1 MSTTEN
7 STAEGPR
14 FADLGLPEN
23 LLKAIEERGYTTPTP
38 VQAAVYQFAAEGR
51 DCVVQARTGTGKT
64 AAFGLPLIGSRVRA
78 RKEHCQALIL
88 CPTREL
94 ALQVSQ
100 ELSALAKYTPD
111 LKVVSIY
118 GGAPMQPQ
126 INALAEGAHIIVGTP
141 GRVLDHL
148 KRGTLSL
155 AELRAFVLDECDEML
170 SMGFL
175 PQIND
180 IWQQLPSGQQTLLFS
195 ATLPKEVTRIAE
207 TRLRNPEF
215 VTLSGDQVGALSI
228 AHYVY
233 LSHGNKLGDF
243 LQIIDAD
250 DPESAIVFC
259 NTRDE
264 TKRVAKALQDRGF
277 AADWLNADL
286 GQSDRER
293 VMRAIRDNQLRF
305 LVCTDVAARGIDIS
319 HLTHVINFDFPES
332 SEQYVHRTGR
342 TGRAGRIGTAIS
354 LVSPTA
360 IGDLYYLRLKYKI
373 HPVERHLP
381 TRQELQTREDA
392 DVIASLSLKFAI
404 PDPTHA
410 YRAIARRL
418 LTHDD
423 LESIL
428 TGMVDHLLGD
438 KGAAVQTGAKQRIAR
453 VHPTT
458 APDLRRTGPEV
469 RHRRR
474 SEDNRRTSDSRS
486 DEARR
491 EVRPDVSRREAPS
504 EEDRRDEG
512 RREARPDEERREGRP
527 DTSRREVRPDEA
539 RRERGP
545 ELSSPNGSKRRS
557 RGDHYDSQLGIAY
570 QVSDAAAVPDAALE
584 ITQPAPTNGLELPA
598 ADASERPF
606 VNLYVSIGKRD
617 GAESDHLLE
626 ALRAAGIEQQDTG
639 EVVVK
644 ARHTYVQVTP
654 EVQEQAVSRLNGM
667 EICGRQAVVE
677 VARPR

>member
-1 MSTTEN
+1 MSNTEIQP
-7 STAEGPR
+7 AEGPSFR
-14 FADLGLPEN
+14 DLGLPDA
-23 LLKAIEERGYTTPTP
+23 LLKAIEERGYTSPTP

-64 AAFGLPLIGSRVRA
+64 AGFGLPLIGSRVRA

-100 ELSALAKYTPD
+100 ELSALSKHAD
-111 LKVVSIY
+111 MKVVSVY
-118 GGAPMQPQ
+118 GGAPMQSQ
-126 INALAEGAHIIVGTP
+126 ITALAEGAQIVVGTP

-155 AELRAFVLDECDEML
+155 TELRAFVLDECDEML

-180 IWQQLPSGQQTLLFS
+180 IWQQLPSGHQTLLFS

-207 TRLRNPEF
+207 TRLKNPEF

-228 AHYVY
+228 QHFVY
-233 LSHGNKLGDF
+233 LSHGNKLGEF
-243 LQIIDAD
+243 LQVIDAE

-293 VMRAIRDNQLRF
+293 VMKATRENQLRF

-342 TGRAGRIGTAIS
+342 TGRAGRTGMAIS

-373 HPVERHLP
+373 HPLERHLP
-381 TRQELQTREDA
+381 TRQELQTREEA
-392 DVIASLSLKFAI
+392 DVVASLSLKFAT
-404 PDPTHA
+404 PDPNHP

-428 TGMVDHLLGD
+428 TGVLDQVLGD
-438 KGAAVQTGAKQRIAR
+438 KSAAVQNGAKQRVAR
-453 VHPTT
+453 VQSPTT
-458 APDLRRTGPEV
+458 PDLRRTGPEV

-474 SEDNRRTSDSRS
+474 SEET
-486 DEARR
+486 
-491 EVRPDVSRREAPS
+491 
-504 EEDRRDEG
+504 
-512 RREARPDEERREGRP
+512 
-527 DTSRREVRPDEA
+527 A

-545 ELSSPNGSKRRS
+545 ELSAAGPSKRRS
-557 RGDHYDSQLGIAY
+557 RPESVDAELGISY
-570 QVSDAAAVPDAALE
+570 QVSDLPVADAEQPLL
-584 ITQPAPTNGLELPA
+584 PAPSGNEATPEA
-598 ADASERPF
+598 AASERF

-617 GAESDHLLE
+617 GAESDHVLE
-626 ALRAAGIEQQDTG
+626 ALRAAGIEQADTG

-644 ARHTYVQVTP
+644 ARHTYVQVSP
-654 EVQEQAVSRLNGM
+654 QVQELALSRLNGM

>member
-1 MSTTEN
+1 MSN
-7 STAEGPR
+7 SEVQTAEGPT
-14 FADLGLPEN
+14 FSELGLPEA
-23 LLKAIEERGYTTPTP
+23 LLKAIEERGYSSPTP
-38 VQAAVYQFAAEGR
+38 VQAAVYPFASEGR

-64 AAFGLPLIGSRVRA
+64 AGFGLPLIGSRVRA

-100 ELSALAKYTPD
+100 ELQALSKYTD
-111 LKVVSIY
+111 HKVVSVY
-118 GGAPMQPQ
+118 GGAPMQSQ
-126 INALAEGAHIIVGTP
+126 ITALAEGAHIVVGTP

-148 KRGTLSL
+148 KRKTLDLS
-155 AELRAFVLDECDEML
+155 ELRAFVLDECDEML

-207 TRLRNPEF
+207 TRLKNPEF

-228 AHYVY
+228 QHYVY
-233 LSHGNKLGDF
+233 ISHGNKLAEFQQVLDVEN
-243 LQIIDAD
+243 
-250 DPESAIVFC
+250 PESAIVFC

-264 TKRVAKALQDRGF
+264 TKRVAKALQERGF

-293 VMRAIRDNQLRF
+293 VMQAIRDNQLRF

-354 LVSPTA
+354 LVSPSA

-373 HPVERHLP
+373 HPIERQLP

-392 DVIASLSLKFAI
+392 DVIASLSLKYSA
-404 PDPTHA
+404 PDPNHP
-410 YRAIARRL
+410 YRSLARRL
-418 LTHDD
+418 VTHDD

-428 TGMVDHLLGD
+428 TGVLAHLLGD
-438 KGAAVQTGAKQRIAR
+438 KTAASEQSTKSRIAH

-458 APDLRRTGPEV
+458 APDLRRNGPEA

-474 SEDNRRTSDSRS
+474 SEDPNRRQ
-486 DEARR
+486 
-491 EVRPDVSRREAPS
+491 RPS
-504 EEDRRDEG
+504 
-512 RREARPDEERREGRP
+512 
-527 DTSRREVRPDEA
+527 
-539 RRERGP
+539 
-545 ELSSPNGSKRRS
+545 SSPPGNGTKRRS
-557 RGDHYDSQLGIAY
+557 ADRHFDSQLGIAY
-570 QVSDAAAVPDAALE
+570 QVSDATSSPVSEAPDEVL
-584 ITQPAPTNGLELPA
+584 PPNGDAPTAAAPA
-598 ADASERPF
+598 TNSGEF
-606 VNLYVSIGKRD
+606 INLYLNVGKRD
-617 GAESDHLLE
+617 GAESNVVLE
-626 ALRAAGIEQQDTG
+626 ALRSAGIDGEDTG
-639 EVVVK
+639 EVIVK
-644 ARHTYVQVTP
+644 ARHTYVQVSP
-654 EVQEQAVSRLNGM
+654 RVQDLALSRLNGM
-667 EICGRQAVVE
+667 EICGRHAVAE
-677 VARPR
+677 VARPRPTS

>member
-1 MSTTEN
+1 MSNTEIQP
-7 STAEGPR
+7 AEGPSFR
-14 FADLGLPEN
+14 DLGLPDA

-64 AAFGLPLIGSRVRA
+64 AGFGLPLIGSRVRA

-100 ELSALAKYTPD
+100 ELSALSKHAD
-111 LKVVSIY
+111 MKVVSVY

-126 INALAEGAHIIVGTP
+126 VTALAEGAQIVVGTP

-155 AELRAFVLDECDEML
+155 TELRAFVLDECDEML

-180 IWQQLPSGQQTLLFS
+180 IWQQLPSGHQTLLFS

-207 TRLRNPEF
+207 TRLKNPEF

-228 AHYVY
+228 QHFVY
-233 LSHGNKLGDF
+233 LSHGNKLNEF
-243 LQIIDAD
+243 LQVIDAE

-264 TKRVAKALQDRGF
+264 TKRVAKALQEKGF

-293 VMRAIRDNQLRF
+293 VMKATRENQLRF

-342 TGRAGRIGTAIS
+342 TGRAGRTGQAIS

-373 HPVERHLP
+373 HPIERHLP
-381 TRQELQTREDA
+381 TRQELQTREDT
-392 DVIASLSLKFAI
+392 DVVASLSLKFAT
-404 PDPTHA
+404 PDPNHP

-423 LESIL
+423 LEAIL
-428 TGMVDHLLGD
+428 TGVLDQVLGD
-438 KGAAVQTGAKQRIAR
+438 KSAAVQNGAKQRVAR
-453 VHPTT
+453 VQTPTT
-458 APDLRRTGPEV
+458 PDLRRTGPEV

-474 SEDNRRTSDSRS
+474 SEET
-486 DEARR
+486 
-491 EVRPDVSRREAPS
+491 
-504 EEDRRDEG
+504 
-512 RREARPDEERREGRP
+512 
-527 DTSRREVRPDEA
+527 A

-545 ELSSPNGSKRRS
+545 ELSGASQSKRRS
-557 RGDHYDSQLGIAY
+557 RPENFDSQLGIAY
-570 QVSDAAAVPDAALE
+570 QVSDLPVEGGEEAQPPAPVNETPTTSDGAAV
-584 ITQPAPTNGLELPA
+584 
-598 ADASERPF
+598 ERF

-617 GAESDHLLE
+617 GAESDHVLE
-626 ALRAAGIEQQDTG
+626 ALRAAGIEQADTG

-644 ARHTYVQVTP
+644 ARHTYVQVSP
-654 EVQEQAVSRLNGM
+654 EVQELAVSRLNGM